1 MYALNS
7 AICISAFQLVESCTR
22 LSWVMSSAL
31 PNPFQPVTYQA
42 GGTAANSQ
50 SNTFPV
56 STIKMSY
63 PAVVWYCWMFGK
75 CCKPGLAYRRGEE
88 QQVPFCCMERFSI
101 SLPGQMLQTRVHV
114 SLLTSLGN
122 LSFDG
127 QLWGHGDLCLCLP
140 GQRSPLSLAREKV
153 LCLANSHDK

>member
-1 MYALNS
+1 
-7 AICISAFQLVESCTR
+7 
-22 LSWVMSSAL
+22 MSSAL

-88 QQVPFCCMERFSI
+88 QQVPFCCMEHFSI
-101 SLPGQMLQTRVHV
+101 SLPKAAWTDAADPCAR
-114 SLLTSLGN
+114 LTP
-122 LSFDG
+122 DI
-127 QLWGHGDLCLCLP
+127 P
-140 GQRSPLSLAREKV
+140 G
-153 LCLANSHDK
+153 